1 MYIVSH
7 ESASVEFPRYVRTK
21 AGIDIKGSV
30 LINGGAG
37 VINKKTMETPKGVVT
52 EVTKEE
58 LEFLKTQSLFN
69 EKVEAGSY
77 EIVDGEKE
85 AKKKEK
91 LMKKAEKAEKPKV
104 DKKPVEIPE
113 GCVTIGDFEK
123 LSFRTAK
130 VLACRFSPSFLIAS
144 YTAARSAGERNGV
157 WVRTSLS

>member
-7 ESASVEFPRYVRTK
+7 ESASVEFPRYVKNK
-21 AGIDIKGSV
+21 AGFDIQGSV

-69 EKVEAGSY
+69 EKVESGSY

-85 AKKKEK
+85 AKKKATK
-91 LMKKAEKAEKPKV
+91 GKKDKGAQLTAKDFEDAGQTPPIVGSNEKP
-104 DKKPVEIPE
+104 DD
-113 GCVTIGDFEK
+113 G
-123 LSFRTAK
+123 
-130 VLACRFSPSFLIAS
+130 
-144 YTAARSAGERNGV
+144 SALKDDEE
-157 WVRTSLS
+157 